1 MPFLALLPRWAA
13 AVALL
18 LILSPAWA
26 TGPLSPSLGEIEAG
40 LEALPAAR
48 IFIAKRILTMD
59 RFRTSGEAVA
69 VIGDRILAVGSLD
82 DLKHAAGDQVFA
94 VDETFK
100 DKVLIP
106 GLIDHHLQPILAAL
120 ALGTEVIAIEDWSLP
135 DGVRPGVR
143 DAEGYRRRLAE
154 ADARL
159 ADPKAP
165 LVTWGFHPA
174 YHGPLTRSDLDALN
188 ATRPILVWH
197 RSSRELIL
205 NGAAIERFQ
214 ITADFVSRQ
223 SPSAQAQSD
232 LATGRFWEQGLLGVL
247 PLLRPVLGA
256 PERLLRGLAMVEDSL
271 HASGVTTVA
280 ELGIGP
286 SRPLIDALTSVMGD
300 DATPFRV
307 YLVPDGRALAA
318 QSPAEPRRQL
328 AVAAEM
334 AGWGSGK
341 VAVLRNQIG
350 LAVDGGPWSGLM
362 RLEARP
368 AATPGDA
375 EQPEPLGAW
384 SLDPETFARIFETY
398 WDAGYQIHAHV
409 GGDAALELVLDNLER
424 QMRRHPRYDHRTTVL
439 PVAVASEE
447 QLRRLARLGV
457 VVSASPYA
465 VSALSDLY
473 ARSGLDQARADALMP
488 LGAAR
493 RAGLPV
499 ALHSDL
505 PMAPAQPL
513 ALVSAAVNR
522 LTLTGRVA
530 GPEQRL
536 GVEDALAAV
545 TINAAYA
552 LRLDNEIGSIEPG
565 KLANFTVLESD
576 PLAVPPAQLAT
587 VGVWGTVLEGRVQ
600 PVTRP
605 NLPARTAAF
614 GIGEFGLD
622 GQPRLSG
629 ALAIQVTP
637 GRHPAGPGRLIP
649 LAMGGP
655 D

>member
-1 MPFLALLPRWAA
+1 MLLLALPPRWAA
-13 AVALL
+13 AVSLTLALTPSL
-18 LILSPAWA
+18 AS
-26 TGPLSPSLGEIEAG
+26 GPLSPSLGEIEAG

-48 IFIAKRILTMD
+48 IFVAKRILTMD

-106 GLIDHHLQPILAAL
+106 GLIDHHAQPILAAL
-120 ALGTEVIAIEDWSLP
+120 ALGTEVISIEDWNLP

-143 DAEGYRRRLAE
+143 GTDGYRQRLAE
-154 ADARL
+154 AHARL

-174 YHGPLTRSDLDALN
+174 YHGALSRSDLDTLS
-188 ATRPILVWH
+188 ATRPILIWH
-197 RSSRELIL
+197 RSGRELIL
-205 NGAAIERFQ
+205 NSAAIERFQ
-214 ITADFVSRQ
+214 ITADHISRQ

-247 PLLRPVLGA
+247 PMLRSVIGG

-280 ELGIGP
+280 QLGVGP
-286 SRPLIDALTSVMGD
+286 SRPLVDALTSVVGD

-307 YLVPDGRALAA
+307 YLVPDGKVLAA
-318 QSPAEPRRQL
+318 EAPGDLRRQL
-328 AVAAEM
+328 AGAAEM
-334 AGWGSGK
+334 VRWGSGK
-341 VAVLRNQIG
+341 VWVLSDQIA
-350 LAVDGGPWSGLM
+350 LAVDGGPWNGLM
-362 RLEARP
+362 RLEADP
-368 AATPGDA
+368 AVTADGPGVPDR
-375 EQPEPLGAW
+375 LGAW
-384 SLDPETFARIFETY
+384 SLDPDAFARLFETY

-409 GGDAALELVLDNLER
+409 AGDAALELVLDNLER

-439 PVAVASEE
+439 PLAVASEE

-457 VVSASPYA
+457 VVSASPYV
-465 VSALSDLY
+465 VSALSDIY
-473 ARSGLDQARADALMP
+473 AHSGMEVTRADALMP
-488 LGAAR
+488 LGSAR

-505 PMAPAQPL
+505 PMAPARPL
-513 ALVSAAVNR
+513 ALVAAAVNR
-522 LTLTGRVA
+522 FTLSGRVA

-536 GVEDALAAV
+536 SVEDALAAV

-552 LRLDNEIGSIEPG
+552 LRLDNAIGSIEPG

-605 NLPARTAAF
+605 NLPARTAGLGA
-614 GIGEFGLD
+614 GEQAPDMREARTDDELD
-622 GQPRLSG
+622 QPEP
-629 ALAIQVTP
+629 AIEMVP
-637 GRHPAGPGRLIP
+637 I
-649 LAMGGP
+649 AMGGP
-655 D
+655 DRPQLD